1 MIIGFKPEFVPKIIS
16 GTKIHTIRDDEH
28 DRWKPGMTMHMATG
42 VRTKNYNQFHT
53 AIVISVQRI
62 LIYPTPWEMIVIW
75 DGDTH
80 TCLCEDNIKLLAKHD
95 GFDSTALFWLWF
107 SKNHNGKPK
116 KLIHWTNLTY
126 PIPGIGDHLPY

>member
-1 MIIGFKPEFVPKIIS
+1 MIIGFNPEFVPKIIS

-53 AIVISVQRI
+53 STCVSFQKI
-62 LIYPTPWEMIVIW
+62 LIYPTLRQIAIIKDANVHEW
-75 DGDTH
+75 
-80 TCLCEDNIKLLAKHD
+80 LCYDNINLLAKND
-95 GFDSTALFWLWF
+95 GFDSTTLFWMWF
-107 SKNHNGKPK
+107 LRNHNGKPK

-126 PIPGIGDHLPY
+126 PIPGIGEDLPY